1 MERNRGGRP
10 RHPDVLT
17 PAEWRV
23 LEALR
28 EGGTN
33 ADIAGRLGLSLD
45 TVKTHISNMLA
56 KLELRD
62 RRSLA
67 AWRPE
72 ERRGRLRAV
81 FGVPAALV
89 TIARPVA
96 WVGIGTAAAAGVT
109 VAVVAAVVAVAV
121 VLVVV
126 PGDGEPSAVVRAPLA
141 SSEATSAPAPTSTV
155 APTATAP
162 PTPAATA
169 PPTPAA
175 TPTPTATPTPS
186 AAAAP
191 GACAQATLGVDPATE
206 AGLAADCATLLAS
219 KDTLRGTAA
228 LDWSADTAM
237 ESWDGVS
244 LEGTPSRVTGL
255 NLEGRMLAGSIP
267 AGLGSL
273 AGLRTLDLAGNQ
285 LTGAIPPELGD
296 LRALTHVYLSG
307 NALTGCVPRALR
319 AVASNDIATLDLE
332 SCALPSVTLSYDT
345 YDTTGAVTTAGSY
358 AFLTEGDDGTM
369 SAVTTYEAL
378 RDGTTTAL
386 LIHTSDAD
394 ETSRSDVYDD
404 VGAGDI
410 FEWTEADDC
419 FVRYTVT
426 EVKPDPAGTVPQKA
440 LSVAWMTFAYTGC
453 SGAIRASDDVL
464 MTWGAMP
471 NLGGASLRV
480 PVIHGVFAIAPE
492 DWDGESLYE
501 SVRSNS
507 FSTPATTSDIAV
519 ARKMDFWREPTI
531 PENWTFR
538 RAVAGLDQE
547 GPGGVIH
554 GYCATWMAQDRAIP
568 LRDGTSYQHSQR
580 GVVICA
586 ESTRWRYG
594 EQEAYWGRGAH
605 ETRVIAGRP
614 ARLMFSPLGPEHLPG
629 FPTRVEVFD
638 PETDVTYTIM
648 AEDFSLRSNPEAV
661 VEMARSLFADGGAR

>member
-23 LEALR
+23 LGALR

-33 ADIAGRLGLSLD
+33 AEIAGRLGLSLD

-62 RRSLA
+62 RRALA

-72 ERRGRLRAV
+72 ERRGRLQAV
-81 FGVPAALV
+81 FGIPAALAA
-89 TIARPVA
+89 IARPVA

-121 VLVVV
+121 LLVVV
-126 PGDGEPSAVVRAPLA
+126 PGGGEPSEVVRAPLA
-141 SSEATSAPAPTSTV
+141 PPEATSTPAPASTV
-155 APTATAP
+155 APTASA
-162 PTPAATA
+162 TPA
-169 PPTPAA
+169 
-175 TPTPTATPTPS
+175 PTATPRPA

-191 GACAQATLGVDPATE
+191 GACTQATLGVDPARE

-219 KDTLRGTAA
+219 KDTLRGTAT

-244 LEGTPSRVTGL
+244 LEGNPSRVTGL

-267 AGLGSL
+267 ARLGRLDALSTL
-273 AGLRTLDLAGNQ
+273 ALTGNQ

-358 AFLTEGDDGTM
+358 AFLTEADDETM
-369 SAVTTYEAL
+369 TAVTTYEGL

-386 LIHTSDAD
+386 LIHTSDAGD
-394 ETSRSDVYDD
+394 APQSGVYDL
-404 VGAGDI
+404 VETGDI
-410 FEWTEADDC
+410 FEWKQADDC
-419 FVRYTVT
+419 LVRYKVMSTAQSAG
-426 EVKPDPAGTVPQKA
+426 EVSKRGFGVE
-440 LSVAWMTFAYTGC
+440 WMTYAFTGC
-453 SGAIRASDDVL
+453 SGAVSTDASVSL
-464 MTWGAMP
+464 TWGTLP
-471 NLGGASLRV
+471 DLGGASLTV
-480 PVIHGVFAIAPE
+480 PVIHGTFQLAPRAWTGAE
-492 DWDGESLYE
+492 MQRERLNPPSYSDINPVYTTSTAEARSLPYWRDPVLPAGWTFSEAFSGGESQPPY
-501 SVRSNS
+501 
-507 FSTPATTSDIAV
+507 
-519 ARKMDFWREPTI
+519 
-531 PENWTFR
+531 
-538 RAVAGLDQE
+538 
-547 GPGGVIH
+547 
-554 GYCATWMAQDRAIP
+554 GYCATY
-568 LRDGTSYQHSQR
+568 LTER
-580 GVVICA
+580 GGLGVEICA
-586 ESTRWRYG
+586 GHVSLRFALKAAAT
-594 EQEAYWGRGAH
+594 EAGRVTEA
-605 ETRVIAGRP
+605 RVIAGHP
-614 ARLMFSPLGPEHLPG
+614 ALVRYWI
-629 FPTRVEVFD
+629 PT
-638 PETDVTYTIM
+638 PTDQITNTPVKVWVYDAATNSSYTIRGI
-648 AEDFSLRSNPEAV
+648 DPAV
-661 VEMARSLFADGGAR
+661 TGTKVDAVIAIARSMFAGE

>member
-23 LEALR
+23 LGALR

-33 ADIAGRLGLSLD
+33 AEIAGRLGLSLD

-62 RRSLA
+62 RRALA

-72 ERRGRLRAV
+72 ERRGGLRAV
-81 FGVPAALV
+81 FAVLTALAA
-89 TIARPVA
+89 IARPVA
-96 WVGIGTAAAAGVT
+96 WVGIGTVAAAGVA
-109 VAVVAAVVAVAV
+109 VAVVAVVVAVAV
-121 VLVVV
+121 LLVGV
-126 PGDGEPSAVVRAPLA
+126 PGDGEPSAGVRAPLA
-141 SSEATSAPAPTSTV
+141 SSEATSTPAPASTV
-155 APTATAP
+155 AATATRTPTATATP
-162 PTPAATA
+162 P
-169 PPTPAA
+169 PAA
-175 TPTPTATPTPS
+175 TPRPTA
-186 AAAAP
+186 AVAP
-191 GACAQATLGVDPATE
+191 GACTQATLGVDPASE

-219 KDTLRGTAA
+219 KDTLRGTAT

-244 LEGTPSRVTGL
+244 IEGTPSRVTGL
-255 NLEGRMLAGSIP
+255 NMEGRMLAGSIP

-273 AGLRTLDLAGNQ
+273 AALKTLDLTGNQ

-296 LRALTHVYLSG
+296 LRALTHVYLAG

-319 AVASNDIATLDLE
+319 AVASNDLATLDLE
-332 SCALPSVTLSYDT
+332 RCALPSVTLSYDT
-345 YDTTGAVTTAGSY
+345 YDTTGAVATAGSY
-358 AFLTEGDDGTM
+358 AFLTESEDGAMT
-369 SAVTTYEAL
+369 AVTTYEGL

-386 LIHTSDAD
+386 LIHKSDAD
-394 ETSRSDVYDD
+394 DASRSDLYDD
-404 VGAGDI
+404 VETGDL
-410 FEWTEADDC
+410 FEWKQADDC
-419 FVRYTVT
+419 FVRYKVT
-426 EVKPDPAGTVPQKA
+426 EVKADPAGTVPQKA

-453 SGAIRASDDVL
+453 SGAISASDDVL

-531 PENWTFR
+531 PDNWTFHK
-538 RAVAGLDQE
+538 AVAGLDDE

-614 ARLMFSPLGPEHLPG
+614 ARLMFSPPGPEHLPG